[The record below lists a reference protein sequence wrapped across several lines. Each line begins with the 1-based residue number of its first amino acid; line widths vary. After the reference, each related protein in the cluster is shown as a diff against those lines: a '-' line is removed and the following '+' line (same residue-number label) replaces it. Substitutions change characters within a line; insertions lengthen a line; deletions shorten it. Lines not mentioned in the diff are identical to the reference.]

1 MKINLPKVKATAK
14 TAASYIDKPAN
25 RAIVTTVVAGLVGSF
40 GLHLPAGDVSMIVTG
55 VVVVSTWLA
64 R

>member
-1 MKINLPKVKATAK
+1 MNVKIPPKVK
-14 TAASYIDKPAN
+14 TAARYIDKPAN
-25 RAIVTTVVAGLVGSF
+25 RTIVTTVVAGVVTSF